1 MQAVHDRG
9 EIERGRW
16 MGRGREGG
24 RGASRSVMQCGA
36 CGYARYEMGG
46 MMESD
51 ARQGGRGREICDG
64 R

>member
-1 MQAVHDRG
+1 
-9 EIERGRW
+9 

-24 RGASRSVMQCGA
+24 RGASRSVMQCSA